1 MLEQI
6 WNAFASWAT
15 LDSGIRYATPLIFAA
30 MAGVIS
36 ERSGIVDIGLEGKML
51 AAAFA
56 GAAAS
61 AVYPDLMILLAKY
74 EASTQNAVFA
84 SMLKGLNYII
94 TNYGSPII
102 AGLLAAIAVAIVL
115 SMVHGIATIIYNGD
129 HIISGLA
136 INFFAAGM
144 TITLG
149 HAWFKRGGQTPILG
163 ETQRFSPIELP
174 FAQEMKDNVPFIG
187 DFYADVISGHT
198 SLVYLAFAVVLM
210 VAFILYRTTF
220 GLRLRAVGEEPS
232 AIDSAGIS
240 VAKTRFKALILVGIL
255 CGLGGAY
262 FSMAQ
267 NAQFGKNM
275 TSGAGYIALAAVI
288 TGKWKPFGTLLAC
301 LLFGILTS
309 LEGRM
314 AVVNGIPTQVFTALP
329 YVITVVLLAG
339 FIGKSIPPKSVGK
352 PYVKER

>member
-51 AAAFA
+51 ASAFA
-56 GAAAS
+56 GAAIA
-61 AVYPDLMILLAKY
+61 AV
-74 EASTQNAVFA
+74 S
-84 SMLKGLNYII
+84 
-94 TNYGSPII
+94 GSPIL
-102 AGLLAAIAVAIVL
+102 GVLAAIMTAIAL
-115 SMVHGIATIIYNGD
+115 SMIHGIATIIYNGD

-136 INFFAAGM
+136 INFFASGM

-149 HAWFKRGGQTPILG
+149 HAWFKRGGQTPMLSDS
-163 ETQRFSPIELP
+163 QRFTPIELP
-174 FAQEMKDNVPFIG
+174 FAKEMKDNVPFIG
-187 DFYADVISGHT
+187 DFYADVLSGHT
-198 SLVYLAFAVVLM
+198 ALVYLAFVVVLL
-210 VAFILYRTTF
+210 VAFMLYRTTF

-240 VAKTRFKALILVGIL
+240 VRKTRFKALVLVGIL
-255 CGLGGAY
+255 SGLGGAY
-262 FSMAQ
+262 FSMSQ
-267 NAQFGKNM
+267 NAQFGREM
-275 TSGAGYIALAAVI
+275 TAGAGYIALAAVI
-288 TGKWKPFGTLLAC
+288 TGKWKPFGTFLAC
-301 LLFGILTS
+301 LLFGVLTA

-314 AVVNGIPTQVFTALP
+314 SVVEGVPTQVFTALP
-329 YVITVVLLAG
+329 YVITIVLLAG
-339 FIGKSIPPKSVGK
+339 FIGKSIPPKAVGK

>member
-51 AAAFA
+51 ASAFA
-56 GAAAS
+56 GAAAA
-61 AVYPDLMILLAKY
+61 AV
-74 EASTQNAVFA
+74 S
-84 SMLKGLNYII
+84 
-94 TNYGSPII
+94 GSPML
-102 AGLLAAIAVAIVL
+102 GLLAAILTAIAL

-136 INFFAAGM
+136 INFFASGM

-149 HAWFKRGGQTPILG
+149 HAWFKRGGQTPMLSDS
-163 ETQRFSPIELP
+163 QRFTPIELP
-174 FAQEMKDNVPFIG
+174 FAQEIKDSVPFIG
-187 DFYADVISGHT
+187 DFYADVLSGHT
-198 SLVYLAFAVVLM
+198 VLVYFAFIVVLL
-210 VAFILYRTTF
+210 VAFMLYRTTF

-240 VAKTRFKALILVGIL
+240 VRKTRFKALVLVGIL
-255 CGLGGAY
+255 SGLGGAY
-262 FSMAQ
+262 FSMSQ
-267 NAQFGKNM
+267 NAQFGREM
-275 TSGAGYIALAAVI
+275 TAGAGYIALAAVI
-288 TGKWKPFGTLLAC
+288 TGKWKPLGTFMAC
-301 LLFGILTS
+301 LLFGVLTA

-314 AVVNGIPTQVFTALP
+314 SVVEGVPTQVFTALP
-329 YVITVVLLAG
+329 YVITIVLLAG
-339 FIGKSIPPKSVGK
+339 FIGKSIPPKAVGK